1 MYEFVFYKEFY
12 MLLSVKSNATKS
24 KWLVTK
30 MKRGADRAYSATVCS
45 FCPLLQD
52 DFNTRWIDVMCKRN
66 PLNGVFFTLNAGASG
81 NESK

>member
-30 MKRGADRAYSATVCS
+30 MKGGADHAYSATVCS
-45 FCPLLQD
+45 FCPLLQ
-52 DFNTRWIDVMCKRN
+52 DVMCKRN